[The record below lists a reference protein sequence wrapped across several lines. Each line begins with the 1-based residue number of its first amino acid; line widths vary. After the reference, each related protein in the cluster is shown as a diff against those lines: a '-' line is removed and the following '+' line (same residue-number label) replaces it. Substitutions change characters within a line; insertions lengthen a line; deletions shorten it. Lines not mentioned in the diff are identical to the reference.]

1 MAEILNTANRA
12 RTTLTSTVGVSDTSF
27 DVADATLFPSPPFVV
42 TIEDEIM
49 EVGAVVGNTFSGVK
63 RGQEGTVAVGH
74 DAGCPLENR
83 FTAGTYGRVAE
94 NVIEQK
100 LKIAQVEKALNDYKA
115 TLQQINVNQ
124 EATQSVTGYGI
135 ISLPPNAANGQ
146 VSVTLFGNTEVD
158 EEGNTKST
166 ISASRLKS
174 VGKNLLDY
182 KNITDRGVGSVTII
196 ENGIEYEGNYYFVV
210 PVSNLKIGQPY
221 VMSWTAEQISGDV
234 AILPR
239 WRLAYTDGTNSSYQA
254 VSGDALTPSKA
265 VKEIWLYSKVSADVL
280 KTRFTDIQ
288 LEPGSVA
295 TAYEPYTESN
305 AYVVATDSEG
315 KIIELRSLPNG
326 VKDEINVTTGK
337 ATIRIGHKTDVASGT
352 VINYVDMADGGQYY
366 AWNNDGETETGIKG
380 DTLEIDATSLN
391 YQLAKPIETPV
402 QVSGTLVSYPSG
414 TVYIEPFVADAG
426 IYVDKMEVLY
436 SDLPIKALEK
446 ISKVDFDTGLET
458 ELDITKAVI
467 AEDKLSF
474 THPDLTSGDIVFFVY
489 EHGAESTEPETEIS
503 YYDSRYVIKGEDDK
517 FYQWEVEAKLVEGV
531 ITPSIKLVEV

>member
-196 ENGIEYEGNYYFVV
+196 ENGIEYDT
-210 PVSNLKIGQPY
+210 NL
-221 VMSWTAEQISGDV
+221 S
-234 AILPR
+234 
-239 WRLAYTDGTNSSYQA
+239 
-254 VSGDALTPSKA
+254 
-265 VKEIWLYSKVSADVL
+265 
-280 KTRFTDIQ
+280 
-288 LEPGSVA
+288 
-295 TAYEPYTESN
+295 
-305 AYVVATDSEG
+305 
-315 KIIELRSLPNG
+315 
-326 VKDEINVTTGK
+326 
-337 ATIRIGHKTDVASGT
+337 
-352 VINYVDMADGGQYY
+352 
-366 AWNNDGETETGIKG
+366 
-380 DTLEIDATSLN
+380 
-391 YQLAKPIETPV
+391 
-402 QVSGTLVSYPSG
+402 VSY
-414 TVYIEPFVADAG
+414 TY
-426 IYVDKMEVLY
+426 
-436 SDLPIKALEK
+436 
-446 ISKVDFDTGLET
+446 
-458 ELDITKAVI
+458 
-467 AEDKLSF
+467 
-474 THPDLTSGDIVFFVY
+474 
-489 EHGAESTEPETEIS
+489 
-503 YYDSRYVIKGEDDK
+503 
-517 FYQWEVEAKLVEGV
+517 
-531 ITPSIKLVEV
+531 